1 MPAENSS
8 VGGIDVP
15 NLGKVEILR
24 PEVFGDME
32 SDKTQSVVVD
42 RSFHVVDVPRIDFNV
57 TEDLISAAPADRSAL
72 IEQVP
77 QNLLRFPAGTF
88 PRFSRVVSAS

>member
-1 MPAENSS
+1 MA
-8 VGGIDVP
+8 
-15 NLGKVEILR
+15 ILR
-24 PEVFGDME
+24 TEIFGDME
-32 SDKTQSVVVD
+32 SDINQSAVVD
-42 RSFHVVDVPRIDFNV
+42 RSFHVVDVPRIDLNL

-88 PRFSRVVSAS
+88 PMFFWIVSAS